1 MRSTYNAITPKI
13 RYSFLFLDLA
23 YLATGIIMI
32 IMASLWWN
40 SVEQEIRSV
49 VVTPRTLLSGLVLG
63 SIVVLSSLVGLVGFS
78 NPIGRK
84 KWLSTHALLVI
95 VTAILLLAL
104 GACIWFETLEERQT
118 YGQEW
123 HEWSDS
129 MRAAYQDQLNCC
141 GWYNNTD
148 MPVQSQVCTIGSI
161 PSNIQ
166 GCVDPMTKKIAS
178 ISRDLFTTLFGFI
191 GIDTFAFFA
200 TIILIQA
207 TNVEERYRKIDEKNG
222 VGDRAL
228 KRQYV

>member
-23 YLATGIIMI
+23 YLASGIIMI
-32 IMASLWWN
+32 VMASLWWN
-40 SVEQEIRSV
+40 SLELEIRSV
-49 VVTPRTLLSGLVLG
+49 VVTPRTLLSGLILG
-63 SIVVLSSLVGLVGFS
+63 SIIVLSSFTGLVGFS
-78 NPIGRK
+78 NPVMRK
-84 KWLSTHALLVI
+84 KWLSAHAILIV
-95 VTAILLLAL
+95 VTALLLLAL
-104 GACIWFETLEERQT
+104 GAFIWFETLEERQT
-118 YGQEW
+118 YGKEW
-123 HEWSDS
+123 HLWSDS

-148 MPVQSQVCTIGSI
+148 MPVQSQVCNVGSI
-161 PSNIQ
+161 PQNMQ

-178 ISRDLFTTLFGFI
+178 ISRELFTTLFGFI
-191 GIDTFAFFA
+191 GVDIFAFFA

-207 TNVEERYRKIDEKNG
+207 TNIEERYRKIDEKNG